1 MGENMRVRF
10 KYLLNSIL
18 QIIRNSCA
26 RLQSHRDIK
35 IINDFLGDEGITL
48 LDIGAAGGI
57 EPRWKKISQ
66 QINYIGFEPDD
77 RVQVTEP
84 ISKFK
89 KYRLIPCAVGRI
101 ESEIKFYTTTGS
113 GKSSI
118 YLPNTQFIQRFPKP
132 ERFNVISENIVKVM
146 PIDKLVSEKVNFIK
160 LDIQGGEL
168 DALSGA
174 TTILESALGL
184 ELEVEFSKIYLNQP
198 LFGEVNLFLVEKG
211 FEFIDFINLCRWEQ
225 LTHNSVG
232 QLVFGDALFL
242 KTPEHVV
249 NFMNKNEIKIYLA
262 ILYIYNRFDLIEKVF
277 SIYSSKEDEFR
288 QFYKQQKNKSKYFYF
303 IVKFNRLISG
313 FYSLFGIEYRSHVI
327 Y

>member
-1 MGENMRVRF
+1 MRVRF
-10 KYLLNSIL
+10 KSLLNSIL
-18 QIIRNSCA
+18 QILRNSCA

-35 IINDFLGDEGITL
+35 IINNFLDDEGITL

-57 EPRWKKISQ
+57 EPRWEKISQ
-66 QINYIGFEPDD
+66 QISYIGFEPDD
-77 RVQVTEP
+77 RLQVTEP
-84 ISKFK
+84 TSKFR
-89 KYRLIPCAVGRI
+89 KYKLIPCAVGRI
-101 ESEIKFYTTTGS
+101 ESEVKFYITAGP

-118 YLPNTQFIQRFPKP
+118 YLPNTQFIQRFPNP
-132 ERFNVISENIVKVM
+132 ERFNVISENILKVL

-174 TTILESALGL
+174 TTILESVLGL

-198 LFGEVNLFLVEKG
+198 IFGDINSFLVEKG

-225 LTHNSVG
+225 FTYNSVG

-242 KTPEHVV
+242 KSPEHVV
-249 NFMNKNEIKIYLA
+249 NSMNKNDIKKYLA

-277 SIYSSKEDEFR
+277 SIYSNEEEDFK
-288 QFYKQQKNKSKYFYF
+288 QFYKQQKNKRKYFYL
-303 IVKFNRLISG
+303 IVKINRLLSS
-313 FYSLFGIEYRSHVI
+313 FYSLFGIEYRSHII

>member
-1 MGENMRVRF
+1 MRVRF
-10 KYLLNSIL
+10 KSLLNSIL
-18 QIIRNSCA
+18 QILRNSCA

-35 IINDFLGDEGITL
+35 IINNFLDDEGITL

-57 EPRWKKISQ
+57 EPRWEKISQ
-66 QINYIGFEPDD
+66 QISYIGFEPDD
-77 RVQVTEP
+77 RLQVTEP
-84 ISKFK
+84 TSKFR
-89 KYRLIPCAVGRI
+89 KYKLIPCAVGRI
-101 ESEIKFYTTTGS
+101 ESEVKFYITAGP

-118 YLPNTQFIQRFPKP
+118 YLPNTQFIQRFPNP
-132 ERFNVISENIVKVM
+132 ERFNVISESILEVL

-160 LDIQGGEL
+160 LDIQGGEM

-174 TTILESALGL
+174 TTILENVLGL

-198 LFGEVNLFLVEKG
+198 IFGDINSFLVEKG

-225 LTHNSVG
+225 FTYNSVG

-242 KTPEHVV
+242 KSPEHVV
-249 NFMNKNEIKIYLA
+249 NSMNKNDIKKYLA

-277 SIYSSKEDEFR
+277 SIYSNEEDEFK
-288 QFYKQQKNKSKYFYF
+288 QFYKQQKNKRKYFYL
-303 IVKFNRLISG
+303 IVKINRLLSS
-313 FYSLFGIEYRSHVI
+313 FYSLFGIEYRSHII